1 MTDTSKPV
9 AVESS
14 EGIARKRPALDRW
27 IDSAAWIDRPA
38 KAVQAAIL
46 TFYKALG
53 GPGQGL
59 KSLLHGTKPLGHP
72 LHPAL
77 TAVPLGAFTVMFV
90 ADWLAIFFRTVPP
103 LVGTFALIIG
113 SLGMAGS
120 AASGYTD
127 YTGTSGRARRYASIH
142 GLMMTIVTL
151 LMIASLLL
159 RYQAGNGFV
168 FGGVVVSSLAYF
180 AVLFG
185 AFLGGHLS
193 FGMGTMV
200 NRSAFVDG
208 VTDWTDVGSIAR
220 FPEGKMVRA
229 QAGDMPVLLVRL
241 GDRLNAIAA
250 TCSHAGGPLDEGKLE
265 GDIVICPWHSS
276 RFCVA
281 DGVVKDG
288 PATFDQPALFVRE
301 ENGKVQVRLPAP
313 LH

>member
-1 MTDTSKPV
+1 MTDKHKRVV
-9 AVESS
+9 AQSRESI
-14 EGIARKRPALDRW
+14 ERNRPALDRW
-27 IDSAAWIDRPA
+27 IDSADWLDRPA
-38 KAVQAAIL
+38 KVLQSAIL

-53 GPGQGL
+53 GPGREL

-77 TAVPLGAFTVMFV
+77 TAVPLGAFTVMFL
-90 ADWLAIFFRTVPP
+90 ADWLAVFFRTVPT

-113 SLGMAGS
+113 ILGMVGS
-120 AASGYTD
+120 AATGYTD
-127 YTGTSGRARRYASIH
+127 YTGTSAMARRYASIH
-142 GLMMTIVTL
+142 GLIMTIVL
-151 LMIASLLL
+151 LVMIASLLL
-159 RYQAGNGFV
+159 RYQAGSGLV
-168 FGGVVVSSLAYF
+168 FAGVLVSSLAYLV
-180 AVLFG
+180 VLFG

-200 NRSAFVDG
+200 NRSAFIEG
-208 VTDWTDVGSIAR
+208 VTDWTDIGFVAH
-220 FPEGKMVRA
+220 FPEGKLVRT

-265 GDIVICPWHSS
+265 GDIVTCPWHSS

-281 DGVVKDG
+281 DGAVKEG
-288 PATFDQPALFVRE
+288 PATFDQPALLVRE
-301 ENGKVQVRLPAP
+301 ENGKVQVRLPVP